1 VSDGLKKGRLMI
13 AKMQMRL
20 DIDMIAQV
28 VPLNSHP
35 KNLKSPKY
43 KNAKARGT
51 FFWSLDFRHPHIL
64 IHA

>member
-1 VSDGLKKGRLMI
+1 MI